1 MGNGGSLYSELGC
14 FGSSSFSTTRIT
26 APIVWDNLKVLPPF
40 PKMLRGDLFSWT
52 ETLNSIVMHL
62 VLCDLLTCCIAQM
75 LSNIYNYF

>member
-1 MGNGGSLYSELGC
+1 
-14 FGSSSFSTTRIT
+14 
-26 APIVWDNLKVLPPF
+26 
-40 PKMLRGDLFSWT
+40 MLRGDLFSWT